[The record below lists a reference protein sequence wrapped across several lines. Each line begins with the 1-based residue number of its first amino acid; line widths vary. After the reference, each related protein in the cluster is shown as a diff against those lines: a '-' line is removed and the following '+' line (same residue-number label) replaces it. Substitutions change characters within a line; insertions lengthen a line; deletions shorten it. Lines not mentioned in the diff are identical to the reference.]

1 MLTNKVN
8 EMEEIKMSPGE
19 GGHLNNGLVS
29 TWQ

>member
-1 MLTNKVN
+1 MVN
-8 EMEEIKMSPGE
+8 EMVEIKMSPGE